1 MYESLIK
8 EMVGGVGSGLV
19 SLHLRDLFPDEPFAI
34 SKKLLT
40 LGGVESPVSG
50 AISARASRIK
60 KIKNRVN
67 VIGIMISGC
76 QIDE

>member
-1 MYESLIK
+1 MYDRLIK
-8 EMVGGVGSGLV
+8 EMVGSAGSGLV
-19 SLHLRDLFPDEPFAI
+19 SLHMRDLFPDGPFAI

-40 LGGVESPVSG
+40 LGGAKSPVSG

-67 VIGIMISGC
+67 VMGIMISGC
-76 QIDE
+76 QID